1 MIVFKRKFFL
11 ANNLLLIGLL
21 LFLQNCNSSNEKPL
35 SDHNKLAKEYFQ
47 EDALWYIDNIPF
59 FECSD
64 KEMEQVYYYRWKL
77 YKAHIRN
84 VGTDSFIITEFIN
97 HVPWDREPYCTINA
111 ASMHHIY
118 EGRWLK
124 DDRYM
129 NGYIDYLYQ
138 NGGNNRRYSESI
150 ADATY
155 GRYLVNA
162 DQTFLIKQLDS
173 MKSIYNQW
181 SDHWDSSKDLYYIPA
196 MPDAT
201 EYTIASIDASGGK
214 AGFDGGDAFRPT
226 INSYMYANA
235 LAIARI
241 AAMKGDDLTYKEF
254 LQKANDLK
262 KNIETNLWNDSL
274 QHFCDRFKQ
283 DNEYVKYWNFIR
295 GRELAGMI
303 PWYFNLP
310 ADDPKFNTA
319 WKQVTDTNRLIGAFG
334 LRTNEPSYEY
344 YFKQYVFYQGQR
356 GSQWNGPSWP
366 YQTSQVLTGMANFLT
381 DYKQNVITTTDYLK
395 LLRQFT
401 RQHYLTDGKINLVE
415 NYDPNI
421 GGPIVYYYW
430 SNHYLHSS
438 FNNLLI
444 SGLCGIRPS
453 ASDTLIINPL
463 VDSSITYFYLDDV
476 RYHGHKLSVLY
487 DKNGTKY
494 NSGKGITVFID
505 EKKIGLRK
513 KEDKYYV
520 VIDKPIKTPTSKR
533 AENFALN
540 IARKKYPSPS
550 ASVNSVPDSLY
561 QAVDGRVWYF
571 PEITNRWTTQGS
583 TSKSDWFEIDFSNVK
598 EISSIKLYPF
608 ADNKT
613 FEIPDDITIEYQIK
627 QDWAPVKIKSIGS
640 KLIGN
645 TSNTISFENKVFAE
659 KIRVTFKHNSSQVA
673 ISEIECY

>member
-1 MIVFKRKFFL
+1 
-11 ANNLLLIGLL
+11 
-21 LFLQNCNSSNEKPL
+21 
-35 SDHNKLAKEYFQ
+35 
-47 EDALWYIDNIPF
+47 
-59 FECSD
+59 
-64 KEMEQVYYYRWKL
+64 MEQVYYYRWKL

-138 NGGNNRRYSESI
+138 KGGNNRRYSESI

-254 LQKANDLK
+254 LQKSNDLK

-344 YFKQYVFYQGQR
+344 YFKQYVFYEGQR

-430 SNHYLHSS
+430 SNHYCIHH
-438 FNNLLI
+438 
-444 SGLCGIRPS
+444 
-453 ASDTLIINPL
+453 LII
-463 VDSSITYFYLDDV
+463 
-476 RYHGHKLSVLY
+476 
-487 DKNGTKY
+487 
-494 NSGKGITVFID
+494 
-505 EKKIGLRK
+505 
-513 KEDKYYV
+513 
-520 VIDKPIKTPTSKR
+520 
-533 AENFALN
+533 
-540 IARKKYPSPS
+540 
-550 ASVNSVPDSLY
+550 
-561 QAVDGRVWYF
+561 
-571 PEITNRWTTQGS
+571 
-583 TSKSDWFEIDFSNVK
+583 
-598 EISSIKLYPF
+598 
-608 ADNKT
+608 
-613 FEIPDDITIEYQIK
+613 
-627 QDWAPVKIKSIGS
+627 
-640 KLIGN
+640 
-645 TSNTISFENKVFAE
+645 
-659 KIRVTFKHNSSQVA
+659 
-673 ISEIECY
+673 C

>member
-1 MIVFKRKFFL
+1 
-11 ANNLLLIGLL
+11 
-21 LFLQNCNSSNEKPL
+21 
-35 SDHNKLAKEYFQ
+35 
-47 EDALWYIDNIPF
+47 
-59 FECSD
+59 
-64 KEMEQVYYYRWKL
+64 MEQVYYYRWKL

-138 NGGNNRRYSESI
+138 KGGNNRRYSESI

-254 LQKANDLK
+254 LQKSNDLK

-344 YFKQYVFYQGQR
+344 YFKQYVFYEGQR

-505 EKKIGLRK
+505 EKKIVPGK
-513 KEDKYYV
+513 KDDKFYI
-520 VIDKPIKTPTSKR
+520 VIDKPVKTPTSKQ

-540 IARKKYPSPS
+540 IAREKYPSPS

-561 QAVDGRVWYF
+561 QAIDGRVWYF

-583 TSKSDWFEIDFSNVK
+583 TSKNDWFEIGFGMLK

-608 ADNKT
+608 TDNKT

-627 QDWAPVKIKSIGS
+627 QEWAPVKIKSTGL